1 MNFFI
6 QGVVLGFSI
15 AAPVGP
21 IGVLCIR
28 RTLAHGMLSGLIS
41 GLGAATADAVYG
53 FIAVFGVSAVAVLL
67 LDYQT
72 YLRFVGGLFLLYIG
86 YKTFKARPST
96 STGQVTEKA
105 KNEGLLKAY
114 VSTLLLTITN
124 PLTIL
129 SFAAIFTGLGL
140 GMKGVNYI
148 SAFCL
153 VGGVFIGSMLWWL
166 SLSGI
171 VSVLRHNFS
180 QKRLKLVNEISGF
193 IILGFGIF
201 SLTSI

>member
-129 SFAAIFTGLGL
+129 SFAAIFTGLGV

-148 SAFCL
+148 SASCL

>member
-1 MNFFI
+1 MDFFI

-28 RTLAHGMLSGLIS
+28 RTLTHGMLSGLIS

-53 FIAVFGVSAVAVLL
+53 FIAVFGVSAVSVLL

-72 YLRFVGGLFLLYIG
+72 NLRFVGGLYLLYIG
-86 YKTFKARPST
+86 YKTFKATPRT
-96 STGQVTEKA
+96 NHLEEKA

-114 VSTLLLTITN
+114 ASTLFLTITN

-129 SFAAIFTGLGL
+129 SFAAIFMGLGL
-140 GMKGVNYI
+140 SMKGVNYI
-148 SAFCL
+148 SAFSL
-153 VGGVFIGSMLWWL
+153 VVGVFIGSMLWWL

-171 VSVLRHNFS
+171 LSVLRHNFS
-180 QKRLKLVNEISGF
+180 QRRLKLVNKISGF
-193 IILGFGIF
+193 IIVGFGIF
-201 SLTSI
+201 SLAST

>member
-1 MNFFI
+1 MDFFI
-6 QGVVLGFSI
+6 QGIVLGFSI

-28 RTLAHGMLSGLIS
+28 RTLAHGMLNGLIS
-41 GLGAATADAVYG
+41 GLGAATADAAYG
-53 FIAVFGVSAVAVLL
+53 FIAVFGISVVSVIL
-67 LDYQT
+67 LDYQN

-86 YKTFKARPST
+86 YKTFKAMPST
-96 STGQVTEKA
+96 EQAAEKV
-105 KNEGLLKAY
+105 KNEGLLKSYA
-114 VSTLLLTITN
+114 STLFLTITN

-129 SFAAIFTGLGL
+129 SFAAIFTGLGV
-140 GMKGVNYI
+140 GMEGVNYI

-153 VGGVFIGSMLWWL
+153 VGGVFIGSMFWWL
-166 SLSGI
+166 SLSGV

-193 IILGFGIF
+193 IIAGFGIF
-201 SLTSI
+201 SLAST